1 VKKKKIGLFLHGTID
16 SSRFVIGMSSI
27 YVINLVLK
35 VLVSMKLNEVF
46 GHRLD
51 LIEIDGI

>member
-1 VKKKKIGLFLHGTID
+1 
-16 SSRFVIGMSSI
+16 MSSVD
-27 YVINLVLK
+27 VINLVLK

>member
-1 VKKKKIGLFLHGTID
+1 MEPLTPQGLCF
-16 SSRFVIGMSSI
+16 GMSSV

>member
-1 VKKKKIGLFLHGTID
+1 
-16 SSRFVIGMSSI
+16 MSSVD
-27 YVINLVLK
+27 VINLVLK
-35 VLVSMKLNEVF
+35 VLVSMKLSEVF